1 MWAILVAFIGFLFQ
15 ITILGDFV
23 LWLYWISD
31 APTWLSR
38 IIQGVLSQS
47 MLVALNALLPLVLRV
62 IMGWQGLLTETTVE
76 LLLQKYYF
84 VFLFTQNFLTV
95 LLLFSI
101 TAIA

>member
-1 MWAILVAFIGFLFQ
+1 
-15 ITILGDFV
+15 
-23 LWLYWISD
+23 
-31 APTWLSR
+31 
-38 IIQGVLSQS
+38 